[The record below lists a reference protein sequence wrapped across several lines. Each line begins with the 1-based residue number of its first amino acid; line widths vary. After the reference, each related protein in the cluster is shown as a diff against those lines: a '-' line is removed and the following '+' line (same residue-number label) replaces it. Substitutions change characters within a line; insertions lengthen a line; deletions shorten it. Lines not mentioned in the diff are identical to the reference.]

1 MGKRLLSVML
11 ALLMVVSLL
20 PAYAAA
26 TDGEGENVVVGPTGI
41 LLGAEWDATKREVVP
56 ILSDDVFYSITSN
69 GDDTYTLT
77 FSGDGEIPDYYTEQ
91 QGIMEDGTVVYKQS
105 ENWVDENG
113 VTKGE
118 PVKTGTYRYC
128 IPDRGYYAVT
138 QWNTFEDKGDITK
151 VVFKEGITGI
161 GQFTLFNMTGVTE
174 IEIQNP
180 DCDISASAI
189 YYNNVTAPNCTVTMD
204 STVTWRS
211 NSIGYHDNVKESNR
225 GTVTYAYSDAAAFVE
240 KHDDLLDIEGVEA
253 NKTEILDAYEEY
265 MAGNKVFRNAVDNA
279 SVTVGGQ
286 TTTFGAAFAAVYE
299 AATGT
304 NPNDIVLQGNVQNDE
319 TIKYIITKNEDG
331 KYTLRFYAEGGNGEM
346 PDFAIKDGPEDA
358 DAENKYQN
366 APWYAQQYRNNITH
380 VIYDK
385 SITRTSYLSAAHMY
399 NCTQFDFLNPN
410 VEIVN
415 ATIHYNAALADGV
428 ESVKVR
434 YSGYADAESPIA
446 YHEDTERDKVHISYL
461 EAEEFE
467 EDYNSILTSE
477 SVTEDQAKTMKAA
490 YEALPTVCKVQLQND
505 ILEGNT
511 TYATKLE
518 QILAGLGL
526 GELDDSEVVNS
537 GVIPS
542 EDGAQETI
550 HYEITTTDNETYTL
564 RFYAEGGDGVMP
576 NYSVTEANT
585 EERNSW
591 VAYENLPWVNGKGNF
606 VKVIFD
612 ESITHVGSLVLA
624 NMSDCVEYEF
634 LNPELTSAN
643 NAIYVNN
650 TTSINSAGVTIRAY
664 STADVNWSYNTGNFN
679 GQDGHETVDYIT
691 SRIHYSYYEAERFEA
706 NAQYASLWTLS
717 EEEAEDYSNLIQQAY
732 RDYNNFAD
740 VVKQQLD
747 TDKIEETDITYAAK
761 LKVLMDELDLGGN
774 VSGDV
779 DYTLSLN
786 EDNSTY
792 TLNLSGSGEVELA
805 GNAPWNSNATS
816 IINVVL
822 GEGITGVASGTFTG
836 LTNLKSVD
844 VAKSVETIA
853 EGAFPSSNFEMYGW
867 LNHASGRYA
876 DANTNVQLR
885 LKDLSILVIGNSH
898 ASDFTA
904 FADEILIDLDEA
916 VDTNVTF
923 ELLAPKG
930 GRGLVIGQGS
940 DTDYRGSHLNSA
952 NEESDD
958 TYSKYQ
964 AAFSKTWDIVV
975 VQDYHEST
983 MLDKEYG
990 GEGYADEMK
999 KVVEWLNEDA
1009 AGAKIAWFADW
1020 ADKAANGAA
1029 NLDQTYAQ
1037 SVAAMQAIEDIV
1049 DFIIP
1054 ASTVLQ
1060 NARTSYLGSTNNAA
1074 NALINWLGKFTDF
1087 ADGELDK
1094 YTILERD
1101 STHMSLELG
1110 RQLMASAFLY
1120 SVFENYS
1127 EEIITD
1133 DNFDFFGSLE
1143 TAPVYQDGD
1152 CVWQGEFT
1160 SEIWNII
1167 AESCKNAWEKPYQV
1181 TSFVG
1186 ADYTEDPF
1194 IKRYA
1199 EVKNI
1204 LREANIK
1211 VTGSLSQASLEGI
1224 FKSDEIVSQLAAI
1237 DGLDITADDITV
1249 ELRAP
1254 EAGTDEKPT
1263 GTDGY
1268 YKVTVD
1274 CHYGYSYPTE
1284 DALYVTIHAE
1294 LGEGATEALAKLKEE
1309 AIAKLN
1315 SYMHND
1321 SYSVGTNRD
1330 AVIKAKTD
1338 GEAAINAAGYESTV
1352 RQALLNAEAEID
1364 KVHTIFEEQ
1373 HVPDNNCVARGQ
1385 IWTGGWVYGDSES
1398 INKNSYTMDIEGN
1411 ATTYDSVFT
1420 GVWWV
1425 VSNNPDGGYV
1435 IEFYADPAGADAYSY
1450 ETPVYNASH
1459 WLDPKTHYEHS
1470 HNPLQYNQTPWFLN
1484 YRNDLTKAIVHSGV
1498 TINQHT
1504 LACYPNISEYVI
1516 EGGANLG
1523 TNAIYFNPLQVDTAI
1538 TFEGSSTVERD
1549 AVSGYR
1555 VANSYE
1561 HYIDV
1566 HGDMSKVTISSSD
1579 SSLNGKE
1586 LEDNLYYVFGK
1597 YIDTVQAWVAEAQVY
1612 ETIATGIAGAGEA
1625 DVING
1630 FAPHYTDGVPDGTTM
1645 LRVFN
1650 TDKTHTHIPVIL
1662 QATAGTYPCQT
1673 GLSEGSFCS
1682 DCKAII
1688 TPQEVIVGN
1697 EDHTW
1702 TAVVTKQP
1710 SATDRGEITYTCEG
1724 CSATKIE
1731 YTGRVQ
1737 VGDENDAVSVNGS
1750 NYSSLDY
1757 AISRAEPGDVVV
1769 LLKDIAQNVVVEAGQ
1784 EGIIIDL
1791 NGHTFTGNITVSGS
1805 IIIQST
1811 GNGKIDGS
1819 ITESEGGKVQILSG
1833 TYTNDPSSFCTEDYG
1848 AVKNGDN
1855 IYTVHKHNWGDGV
1868 VTTPPSSTSDGVK
1881 TFTCSICQATKTETL
1896 PSHDEPE
1903 PDPEPFTITIVPVTH
1918 GEVTADKTT
1927 AAAGETVTLTVDPDS
1942 GYRLADLTVKD
1953 GSGTELELEYIG
1965 NGKYTF
1971 EMPESAVT
1979 VDADF
1984 TRITSVRPPV
1994 DEPDEPEEPE
2004 EPEDPHLQFI
2014 DVTDSD
2020 WFYDAV
2026 YYAYTNG
2033 LMDGVSTT
2041 QFAPNSN
2048 LTRGMV
2054 VTILYRLEDGPRVT
2068 GSSGFSDVA
2077 SGAWY
2082 ADPVTW
2088 AAANGIVNGVS
2099 DTEFAPN
2106 TDITREQLA
2115 AILFRYAEYKG
2126 YDVSGRDSLTSYTD
2140 RGSISAYAL
2149 DAMQWAVDEGLITGM
2164 TATTIDP
2171 QGTATRAQCATMLMR
2186 FIENVA

>member
-26 TDGEGENVVVGPTGI
+26 TDDEGGNMVVEPTGI
-41 LLGAEWDATKREVVP
+41 LLGAKWDETAGKVVP
-56 ILSDDVFYSITSN
+56 ILSDDVSYSITSN
-69 GDDTYTLT
+69 GNGTYTLT
-77 FSGDGEIPDYYTEQ
+77 FSGKGEIPDYYTEQ
-91 QGIMEDGTVVYKQS
+91 QGIMDDGTVVYKQS
-105 ENWVDENG
+105 GSWVDKDG

-174 IEIQNP
+174 VVIENP
-180 DCDISASAI
+180 NCDIS
-189 YYNNVTAPNCTVTMD
+189 NNAVYFNGVNSPNCTIAVDSKAYKDKIVGYYNMD
-204 STVTWRS
+204 NNTKGVVFY
-211 NSIGYHDNVKESNR
+211 SI
-225 GTVTYAYSDAAAFVE
+225 SDAVAFANE
-240 KHDDLLDIEGVEA
+240 NQDLLSLNDAQTNKADILA
-253 NKTEILDAYEEY
+253 AYEEY
-265 MAGNKVFRNAVDNA
+265 MAGNEVFRDAVDSA
-279 SVTVGGQ
+279 SVTVNGDSK
-286 TTTFGAAFAAVYE
+286 TFGEAFAAVYE

-319 TIKYIITKNEDG
+319 TIKYIITENEDG
-331 KYTLRFYAEGGNGEM
+331 NYTLRFYAEGGDGKM
-346 PDFAIKDGPEDA
+346 PDFAIKDGAEDA

-366 APWYAQQYRNNITH
+366 APWYAPKYRDNITH

-415 ATIHYNAALADGV
+415 ATIHYNGYIQA
-428 ESVKVR
+428 ESVTLR
-434 YSGYADAESPIA
+434 YSGDVGNANSIVSYRYE
-446 YHEDTERDKVHISYL
+446 TDKEKVTVSYL
-461 EAEEFE
+461 EI
-467 EDYNSILTSE
+467 EDFLNRYGNLFAQSTIG
-477 SVTEDQAKTMKAA
+477 DQQAATLKAA
-490 YEALPTVCKVQLQND
+490 FESLPTACKVQLGID
-505 ILEGNT
+505 TVPGTET
-511 TYATKLE
+511 TYRDKLDDLLE
-518 QILAGLGL
+518 AAGSGPV
-526 GELDDSEVVNS
+526 DDSETIKS
-537 GVIPS
+537 GVVPS
-542 EDGAQETI
+542 DDPNETV
-550 HYEITTTDNETYTL
+550 HYEITTTDNETYTV
-564 RFYAEGGDGVMP
+564 RFYDVGGDGRIP
-576 NYSVTEANT
+576 NYAVRITSDPNT
-585 EERNSW
+585 SNPNAW
-591 VAYENLPWVNGKGNF
+591 DAYEKLPWREGYQSTM
-606 VKVIFD
+606 VKYIFD
-612 ESITHVGSLVLA
+612 ESITDVGQFVAA
-624 NMSDCVEYEF
+624 NMSACVEYEF
-634 LNPELTSAN
+634 QNPNVTTHS
-643 NAIYVNN
+643 NAIYYN
-650 TTSINSAGVTIRAY
+650 GVTNAPDESVTIHAY
-664 STADVNWSYNTGNFN
+664 SSADINIGYRN
-679 GQDGHETVDYIT
+679 DETET
-691 SRIHYSYYEAERFEA
+691 SVGGRIHYSYYEAEQFET
-706 NAQYASLWTLS
+706 NAQYTSLWTLS
-717 EEEAEDYSNLIQQAY
+717 EAEAEDYSNLIQQAY

-747 TDKIEETDITYAAK
+747 TDTIGTTTTTYADK
-761 LKVLMDELDLGGN
+761 LEALMAELNLGGDVGSN
-774 VSGDV
+774 VK
-779 DYTLSLN
+779 YTLSLN
-786 EDNSTY
+786 EDNRTY
-792 TLNLSGSGEVELA
+792 TLNLSGSGEVSVSDP
-805 GNAPWNSNATS
+805 APWSSNAVS
-816 IINVVL
+816 ITDVVL
-822 GEGITGVASGTFTG
+822 GEGITGVAAGTFTG
-836 LTNLKSVD
+836 LTNLKSVN
-844 VAKSVETIA
+844 VAKSVKTIA
-853 EGAFPSSNFEMYGW
+853 EGAFPNSNFEMYGW

-904 FADEILIDLDEA
+904 FADEILADLDAA
-916 VDTNVTF
+916 VETNVVF

-940 DTDYRGSHLNSA
+940 ETDYRGSHLNSA
-952 NEESDD
+952 NDESDD

-983 MLDKEYG
+983 KINNEYG
-990 GEGYADEMK
+990 GAAYADEMQE
-999 KVVEWLNEDA
+999 VVKWLTKDA
-1009 AGAKIAWFADW
+1009 NGAKIAWFADW

-1074 NALINWLGKFTDF
+1074 NALINWQGKFTDF

-1127 EEIITD
+1127 EEIITE

-1160 SEIWNII
+1160 SDIWNII
-1167 AESCKNAWEKPYQV
+1167 AESCENAWDNPYQV

-1204 LREANIK
+1204 LREANNK

-1224 FKSDEIVSQLAAI
+1224 FKSDEIVSQLSAI
-1237 DGLDITADDITV
+1237 DGLDITADDIKV
-1249 ELRAP
+1249 EFKAP
-1254 EAGTDEKPT
+1254 EAGTDENPT

-1294 LGEGATEALAKLKEE
+1294 LGEGATEALAELKEE

-1315 SYMHND
+1315 SYMHNN
-1321 SYSVGTNRD
+1321 SYDEGNNRN
-1330 AVIKAKTD
+1330 AVINAKENGATNITQ
-1338 GEAAINAAGYESTV
+1338 ATSESAV
-1352 RQALLNAEAEID
+1352 RQALLKAEAEID

-1398 INKNSYTMDIEGN
+1398 INKNSYTMDIEGD

-1425 VSNNPDGGYV
+1425 VSDTPEGGYV

-1459 WLDPKTHYEHS
+1459 WLDPETHYEHS
-1470 HNPLQYNQTPWFLN
+1470 YNPLQYNQTPWFKG
-1484 YRNDLTKAIVHSGV
+1484 YRETLTKAIVHGGV

-1516 EGGANLG
+1516 EDGANLG
-1523 TNAIYFNPLQVDTAI
+1523 TNAIYFNPLQVDTTV

-1566 HGDMSKVTISSSD
+1566 YGNLSEVTISSSD
-1579 SSLNGKE
+1579 INLNGKE

-1597 YIDTVQAWVAEAQVY
+1597 YNDTVQAWVAEAQVY

-1625 DVING
+1625 NVING

-1650 TDKTHTHIPVIL
+1650 TDKKHIHSPVIL

-1702 TAVVTKQP
+1702 IAEVTKQP
-1710 SATDRGEITYTCEG
+1710 TKTDRGEITYTCEG
-1724 CSATKIE
+1724 CGVTKVT
-1731 YTGRVQ
+1731 YTDRVQ
-1737 VGDENDAVSVNGS
+1737 AGDENDAVSVNGS

-1819 ITESEGGKVQILSG
+1819 ITESEGGKVQVLSG
-1833 TYTNDPSSFCTEDYG
+1833 TYTSDPSSFCTEDYG

-1927 AAAGETVTLTVDPDS
+1927 AAAGETVTITVDPDS

-1953 GSGTELELEYIG
+1953 SSGTELELEYIG

-1984 TRITSVRPPV
+1984 IRITSVRPPV

-2004 EPEDPHLQFI
+2004 APETPHLPFI

-2026 YYAYTNG
+2026 EYAYTKG

-2048 LTRGMV
+2048 LTRSMV
-2054 VTILYRLEDGPRVT
+2054 VTILYRLEGEPRVT
-2068 GSSGFSDVA
+2068 GSSGFTDVA

-2126 YDVSGRDSLTSYTD
+2126 YDVSGRDSLTGYTD
-2140 RGSISAYAL
+2140 RSSISAYAL
-2149 DAMQWAVDEGLITGM
+2149 DAMRWAVDEGLITGM
-2164 TATTIDP
+2164 TDTTIEP
-2171 QGTATRAQCATMLMR
+2171 QGTATRAQCAAMLMR

>member
-11 ALLMVVSLL
+11 ALLMVASLL
-20 PAYAAA
+20 PMSAMANGEDGITVETGCILIGATREENGTLSPKTNSNVTYAI
-26 TDGEGENVVVGPTGI
+26 TQT
-41 LLGAEWDATKREVVP
+41 
-56 ILSDDVFYSITSN
+56 SDE
-69 GDDTYTLT
+69 TYTLT
-77 FSGDGEIPDYYTEQ
+77 FSGNGEIPDYYTEN
-91 QGIMEDGTVVYKQS
+91 QGYTNDGTEIYKVNGTWQNKDGASDGFS
-105 ENWVDENG
+105 EG
-113 VTKGE
+113 
-118 PVKTGTYRYC
+118 PVNTNGTYRWCTY
-128 IPDRGYYAVT
+128 DRAYYRST
-138 QWNTFEDKGDITK
+138 QWDDFNTEHKDAITK
-151 VVFKEGITGI
+151 VVFEEGITGI

-174 IEIQNP
+174 VVIENP
-180 DCDISASAI
+180 NCDISNNAVYFNSVNSPGCTIAVDSKAYKDKI
-189 YYNNVTAPNCTVTMD
+189 VGYYNMD
-204 STVTWRS
+204 NNTKGVVFY
-211 NSIGYHDNVKESNR
+211 SI
-225 GTVTYAYSDAAAFVE
+225 SDAVAFANEKQNLLSLNDAQTNKAA
-240 KHDDLLDIEGVEA
+240 
-253 NKTEILDAYEEY
+253 ILAAYEEY
-265 MAGNKVFRNAVDNA
+265 MAGNKVFRDAVDSV
-279 SVTVGGQ
+279 SVTVNDEYK
-286 TTTFGAAFAAVYE
+286 TFGEAFAAVYE
-299 AATGT
+299 AVTGT
-304 NPNDIVLQGNVQNDE
+304 DPSNIVLQGNVQNSE

-331 KYTLRFYAEGGNGEM
+331 KYTLRFYAEGGDGKM
-346 PDFAIKDGPEDA
+346 PDFAIKDTNPDERD
-358 DAENKYQN
+358 DIDRYQN

-380 VIYDK
+380 VIYDE

-410 VEIVN
+410 VEIAN
-415 ATIHYNAALADGV
+415 ATIHYNGYIQA
-428 ESVKVR
+428 ESVTLR
-434 YSGYADAESPIA
+434 YSGDVGNANSIVSYRYE
-446 YHEDTERDKVHISYL
+446 TDKEKVTVSYL
-461 EAEEFE
+461 EI
-467 EDYNSILTSE
+467 EDFLNRYGNLFAQSTIG
-477 SVTEDQAKTMKAA
+477 DQQAATLKAA
-490 YEALPTVCKVQLQND
+490 FESLPTACKVQLGID
-505 ILEGNT
+505 TVPGTET
-511 TYATKLE
+511 TYRDKLDDLLE
-518 QILAGLGL
+518 AAGSGPV
-526 GELDDSEVVNS
+526 DDSETIKS
-537 GVIPS
+537 GVVPS
-542 EDGAQETI
+542 DDPNETV
-550 HYEITTTDNETYTL
+550 HYEITTTDNETYTV
-564 RFYAEGGDGVMP
+564 RFYDVGGDGRIP
-576 NYSVTEANT
+576 NYAVRITSNPNT
-585 EERNSW
+585 SNPNAW
-591 VAYENLPWVNGKGNF
+591 DAYEKLPWRDGYQSTM
-606 VKVIFD
+606 VKYIFD
-612 ESITHVGSLVLA
+612 ESITDVGQFVAA
-624 NMSDCVEYEF
+624 NMSACVEYEF
-634 LNPELTSAN
+634 QNPNVTTHV
-643 NAIYVNN
+643 NAIYYN
-650 TTSINSAGVTIRAY
+650 GVTNAPDESVTIHAY
-664 STADVNWSYNTGNFN
+664 SSADINIGYRDDATEASVG
-679 GQDGHETVDYIT
+679 
-691 SRIHYSYYEAERFEA
+691 SRIHYSYYEAEQFEA

-717 EEEAEDYSNLIQQAY
+717 EEEAEAHSNLIQQAY

-747 TDKIEETDITYAAK
+747 TDTIGTTTTTYADK
-761 LKVLMDELDLGGN
+761 LEALMAELNLGGDVGSN
-774 VSGDV
+774 VK
-779 DYTLSLN
+779 YTLSLN
-786 EDNSTY
+786 EDNRTY
-792 TLNLSGSGEVELA
+792 TLNLSGSGEVSVSDP
-805 GNAPWNSNATS
+805 APWSSNATS
-816 IINVVL
+816 ITDVVL
-822 GEGITGVASGTFTG
+822 GEGITGVAAGTFTG

-844 VAKSVETIA
+844 VAKSVKTIA
-853 EGAFPSSNFEMYGW
+853 EGAFPSSKFEMYGW

-876 DANTNVQLR
+876 DTNSNVQLR
-885 LKDLSILVIGNSH
+885 LKALSILVIGNSH

-904 FADEILIDLDEA
+904 FAGEILRDLDEA

-940 DTDYRGSHLNSA
+940 ETDYRGSHLNSA
-952 NEESDD
+952 NKESDD
-958 TYSKYQ
+958 TYSEYQ

-983 MLDKEYG
+983 KINDEYG
-990 GEGYADEMK
+990 GAAYADEMQR
-999 KVVEWLNEDA
+999 VVTWLNEDA
-1009 AGAKIAWFADW
+1009 NGAKIAWFADW

-1037 SVAAMQAIEDIV
+1037 SVAAMRAIEDIV

-1074 NALINWLGKFTDF
+1074 NALINWENVFTDF
-1087 ADGELDK
+1087 DK
-1094 YTILERD
+1094 DHLNTFTILERD

-1127 EEIITD
+1127 EEIITK

-1143 TAPVYQDGD
+1143 TAPVYQNGD

-1167 AESCKNAWEKPYQV
+1167 AESCENAWEKPYQV

-1194 IKRYA
+1194 IEKYA

-1204 LREANIK
+1204 LRDANK
-1211 VTGSLSQASLEGI
+1211 AVTGSLSQESLERI
-1224 FKSDEIVSQLAAI
+1224 FKSNEIVSQLAAI
-1237 DGLDITADDITV
+1237 DGLDITADDIKV
-1249 ELRAP
+1249 EFKEP
-1254 EAGTDEKPT
+1254 EDGTNDNPT

-1274 CHYGYSYPTE
+1274 CHYGYSYPTG

-1294 LGEGATEALAKLKEE
+1294 LGEGATAALEKLQEE
-1309 AIAKLN
+1309 AIKKLN
-1315 SYMHND
+1315 SYMYND

-1338 GEAAINAAGYESTV
+1338 GEDAIKGAGSESAV
-1352 RQALLNAEAEID
+1352 RQALLYAEAQID
-1364 KVHTIFEEQ
+1364 QVPTIFGEKYTIGG
-1373 HVPDNNCVARGQ
+1373 NCVDRGQ
-1385 IWTGGWVYGDSES
+1385 IWTGGWVYGSS
-1398 INKNSYTMDIEGN
+1398 NGTINKNGYTMDIEGD

-1425 VSNNPDGGYV
+1425 VSSNPDGGYV
-1435 IEFYADPAGADAYSY
+1435 IEFYADPAGAGAYSY

-1459 WLDPKTHYEHS
+1459 WLDPETHYEHS

-1484 YRNDLTKAIVHSGV
+1484 YRNDLTKAIVHRGV

-1516 EGGANLG
+1516 EDGANLG
-1523 TNAIYFNPLQVDTAI
+1523 TNAIYFNPLQVDTTV

-1566 HGDMSKVTISSSD
+1566 YGNLSEVTISSSD
-1579 SSLNGKE
+1579 SNLNGKE
-1586 LEDNLYYVFGK
+1586 LEENLYYVFGK
-1597 YIDTVQAWVAEAQVY
+1597 YNDTVQAWVAEAQVY

-1625 DVING
+1625 NVING

-1833 TYTNDPSSFCTEDYG
+1833 TYTSDPSSFCTEDYG

-1881 TFTCSICQATKTETL
+1881 TFTCSICQTTKTETL

-1903 PDPEPFTITIVPVTH
+1903 PAPEPFTITIAPVTH
-1918 GEVTADKTT
+1918 GEVTVDKTT

-1965 NGKYTF
+1965 NGKYMF

-2149 DAMQWAVDEGLITGM
+2149 DAMRWAVDEGLITGM
-2164 TATTIDP
+2164 TTTTIVP